1 MGALIGLLAM
11 ALYLAAA
18 VCWIMILIHAFKTGG
33 ALHGIL
39 SLCFWPYAVYWG
51 FAKFEH
57 PKKNLI
63 LGGFLGGIV
72 AGFALQFL
80 AIFMATQQ

>member
-1 MGALIGLLAM
+1 MGAVIVLLALV
-11 ALYLAAA
+11 LYLASV
-18 VCWIMILIHAFKTGG
+18 VCWIMIIIHAFKTGG

-39 SLCFWPYAVYWG
+39 CLCIGPYAIYWG

-72 AGFALQFL
+72 GGFVLQVL
-80 AIFMATQQ
+80 AIFMMAPQ

>member
-1 MGALIGLLAM
+1 MGAVIFLLAL
-11 ALYLAAA
+11 ALYLVSV
-18 VCWIMILIHAFKTGG
+18 VCWILILIHAFKTGG

-39 SLCFWPYAVYWG
+39 CFCFWPYAVYWG

-80 AIFMATQQ
+80 AIFMATQK

>member
-1 MGALIGLLAM
+1 MGAVIGLVALV
-11 ALYLAAA
+11 LYLAAV
-18 VCWIMILIHAFKTGG
+18 VCWIMIIVHAFKSGG

-39 SLCFWPYAVYWG
+39 CICFWPYAVYWG

-63 LGGFLGGIV
+63 LAGFLGGVV